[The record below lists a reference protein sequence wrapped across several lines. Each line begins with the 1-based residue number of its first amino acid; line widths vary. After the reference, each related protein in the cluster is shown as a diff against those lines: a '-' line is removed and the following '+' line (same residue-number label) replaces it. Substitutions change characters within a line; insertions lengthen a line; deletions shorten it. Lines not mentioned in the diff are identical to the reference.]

1 MTDLSKSTSEPPAQ
15 GAVSKKPAQKAPQLT
30 IENVAELGF
39 ENELIRFAIFHT
51 YGSIWEAA
59 NVLLRF
65 RSDNPAQCDM
75 QGTATSSK
83 RVEKSNNET
92 MQKSSTVEEAVDRG
106 KSQSKEVAENAVGA
120 STIANTVE
128 EAKPTLPSNKS
139 ASIVRSRD
147 APTSCWPPG
156 LQSHQSKRKQLVS
169 SWKRDIKSAARL
181 PAQNTTTI
189 EGQHI
194 QVSNN
199 IPDNETQTAT
209 DSTEGK
215 SKMDSTTIKT
225 GTIIAKPTNLEKDA
239 SGSGIKRKLEI
250 VEISDDDSDD
260 GGADFDRHD
269 SFQLKEESIAAEN
282 IAAYDDSTKVPNDS
296 TSEQEP
302 NLSPLV
308 NDGAWR
314 TETIAWANEL
324 FQKSK
329 SHVKVS
335 GTSDP
340 PHHATCFKRG
350 LQEKTTL
357 AVIRRSLLELESK
370 AFLDLTKCIL
380 EGAVASAAIGFNMA
394 VVVLLISN
402 HMPPKEGILALE
414 AKYSSDDSY
423 FTKSKLCGNEACRRP
438 SHVIGESEEASSS
451 RRICQDSRKRVLR
464 NGQVPEDKC
473 INGDKHYPE
482 CMRDL
487 TLSDEA
493 SYRACEAH
501 SWKAWHERPAIKV
514 ACGQNI
520 DKKRKLGNM

>member
-39 ENELIRFAIFHT
+39 KNELIRFAIFHT

-225 GTIIAKPTNLEKDA
+225 GTIIAKPTVPSHNQSKAFTSAIKEEENLEKDA

-282 IAAYDDSTKVPNDS
+282 IAAYDDSTK
-296 TSEQEP
+296 
-302 NLSPLV
+302 
-308 NDGAWR
+308 G
-314 TETIAWANEL
+314 
-324 FQKSK
+324 
-329 SHVKVS
+329 
-335 GTSDP
+335 
-340 PHHATCFKRG
+340 
-350 LQEKTTL
+350 
-357 AVIRRSLLELESK
+357 RS
-370 AFLDLTKCIL
+370 
-380 EGAVASAAIGFNMA
+380 VA
-394 VVVLLISN
+394 
-402 HMPPKEGILALE
+402 
-414 AKYSSDDSY
+414 
-423 FTKSKLCGNEACRRP
+423 
-438 SHVIGESEEASSS
+438 
-451 RRICQDSRKRVLR
+451 
-464 NGQVPEDKC
+464 
-473 INGDKHYPE
+473 
-482 CMRDL
+482 
-487 TLSDEA
+487 DEA
-493 SYRACEAH
+493 LYES
-501 SWKAWHERPAIKV
+501 P
-514 ACGQNI
+514 
-520 DKKRKLGNM
+520 